1 MSSIFL
7 SHNHADKTFARRL
20 TKDLQQAGIRVWFD
34 EAELKIGDSLIEKI
48 RQGIDEMEYVGV
60 VLSPNSVE
68 SPWVQREVDIAMNQE
83 IKGKRIKVLP
93 LVIADCELPGFL
105 EGKLYADFRNKRRY
119 KQELANQ

>member
-7 SHNHADKTFARRL
+7 SHNHDDKAFARRL
-20 TKDLQQAGIRVWFD
+20 AKDLQQAGIRVWFD

-68 SPWVQREVDIAMNQE
+68 SPWV
-83 IKGKRIKVLP
+83 
-93 LVIADCELPGFL
+93 
-105 EGKLYADFRNKRRY
+105 
-119 KQELANQ
+119 